1 MREGSTS
8 TAPPV
13 YREEEVSWQRRFLID
28 ELLEIGLFFISVGV
42 GWYVWLLFTS
52 RRGRTPAKDFG
63 GVTIH
68 DYNTGEVASRRK
80 VWIREVGG
88 KFVFPAA
95 VSTFVSFAFGTAF
108 GSTFF
113 AAYHLAGALSPIV
126 LEERRAIWD
135 HLAGTMVRYHPEPE

>member
-1 MREGSTS
+1 MKSGTTS
-8 TAPPV
+8 TATPV
-13 YREEEVSWQRRFLID
+13 YAEQEVSFQRRFLAD
-28 ELLEIGLFFISVGV
+28 ELLEIALFVITIGI

-52 RRGRTPAKDFG
+52 RRGRTPAKDFA

-68 DYNTGEVASRRK
+68 DYNTGEVASMRK

-88 KFVFPAA
+88 KVVFPAA
-95 VSTFVSFAFGTAF
+95 ISTFVSFAFGPAF

-113 AAYHLAGALSPIV
+113 AAYHVTGALSPIV

-135 HLAGTMVRYHPEPE
+135 HIAGTVVRYHLEPS

>member
-1 MREGSTS
+1 MRDGSTS

-13 YREEEVSWQRRFLID
+13 YREEDVSWERRFLVD
-28 ELLEIGLFFISVGV
+28 ELLEIGLFIITVGV
-42 GWYVWLLFTS
+42 GWYLWLVFTS

-63 GVTIH
+63 NVTIH
-68 DYNTGEVASRRK
+68 DYRTGDVASMRR

-95 VSTFVSFAFGTAF
+95 MSTFVAFAFGTPF

-113 AAYHLAGALSPIV
+113 AAYHVAGALSPIV

-135 HLAGTMVRYHPEPE
+135 HLAGTMLRYHPEPE